1 MITQT
6 TQKELTSTTSLEWS
20 ARQRIIVNSSLVV
33 SGIGTAL
40 ILGVFIALFVESLN
54 IIGT

>member
-1 MITQT
+1 MKTQT

-20 ARQRIIVNSSLVV
+20 ARQRIIVNSSLAVT
-33 SGIGTAL
+33 GIATGL

>member
-1 MITQT
+1 MKTQT
-6 TQKELTSTTSLEWS
+6 TKKELTSTTSLEWS

-54 IIGT
+54 IIGV